1 MKFSLASIL
10 AISLAG
16 LQFLAIIVVVSTSYV
31 SSERAMLEHARDL
44 LAEAG
49 KNAGEQSMGFLQ
61 PAYEAAELSKRVI
74 ESGIVPEDDFTRME
88 AFLFDTLQIAPQISG
103 LYYGNE
109 AGDFVYVMR
118 SDGPG
123 PYRTKIMHS
132 PDGARIAQFI
142 WREADFSSVE
152 TASDRDDPFDPRTR
166 PWYELAV
173 AEQNTIWTAPY
184 IFFSSQQPGISVAA
198 PVLQDGQLKG
208 VIGVDIEIAAISG
221 FLSQLSI
228 SESGSALMLNVN
240 GDVIAHPELAEILVQ
255 DDEAGLSFVSIDEID
270 DPLARAAFTGLASS
284 GTVEVARDT
293 QFAFEFDGERYVSLA
308 KPLSG
313 TDLPWTIAL
322 YAPENAF
329 TQSIKD
335 NRRRNIWLAAGISF
349 LTAIAGLVIAEL
361 ILKPVRA
368 FAVRT
373 SLVSQGEVSATEP
386 LPRTYNELKKAN
398 ETLIGE
404 IAQRRDGDA
413 KIGELS
419 RDLAHFS
426 RVNLMGQMATGL
438 AHELSQ
444 PLTAISQNADA
455 ALTTARQNHPGD
467 TDLQDILTEL
477 DEQAHRGGD
486 ILRALRGFVRRDES
500 EIHPFD
506 LGELMVQTDRLLHH
520 EAEAQGITLT
530 FDIAPLPLVIG
541 NRIQI
546 AQVLINLIR
555 NAMEAITDAQ
565 SPVRTIAIS
574 AHPKDD
580 ALEVWVE
587 DTGPGIS
594 PDVTLFKQFETSKQ
608 DGMGLGLSICR
619 TIAEA
624 NDGRLWFDKDHG
636 PGARFCL
643 RLPVQANVS

>member
-1 MKFSLASIL
+1 MKVSLGFIL

-31 SSERAMLEHARDL
+31 SSERAMLDHARDL

-49 KNAGEQSMGFLQ
+49 ENASEQSNGFLQ
-61 PAYEAAELSKRVI
+61 PAREAAELSKRVI
-74 ESGIVPEDDFTRME
+74 ESGVVPDGDYALLET
-88 AFLFDTLQIAPQISG
+88 FLFQALQNAPQISG
-103 LYYGNE
+103 LYYGSAE
-109 AGDFVYVMR
+109 GDFVYVMR

-123 PYRTKIMHS
+123 PFRTKIMTTQA
-132 PDGARIAQFI
+132 GQRIAEFV
-142 WREADFSSVE
+142 WRSTEFAPVE
-152 TASDRDDPFDPRTR
+152 TATDPDDPFDPRTR
-166 PWYELAV
+166 PWYKLAE
-173 AEQNTIWTAPY
+173 AQRKTIWTSPY
-184 IFFSSQQPGISVAA
+184 IFFSSQRPGISVAA
-198 PVLQDGQLKG
+198 PVMKDGALKG

-228 SESGSALMLNVN
+228 SDSGSALILNDN
-240 GDVIAHPELAEILVQ
+240 GDVIAHPDLEQIIVR
-255 DDEAGLSFVSIDEID
+255 DEDATLSFVGISEIE
-270 DPLARAAFTGLASS
+270 DPLARAAFVDLAAS
-284 GTVEVARDT
+284 GMVEVARDT
-293 QFAFEFDGERYVSLA
+293 QSAFEYEGARYVSLA
-308 KPLSG
+308 RPLMG

-322 YAPENAF
+322 YAPETAF

-335 NRRRNIWLAAGISF
+335 NRRNNIWLAAGISF

-373 SLVSQGEVSATEP
+373 ALVSQGEVPTTEP
-386 LPRTYNELKKAN
+386 LPRTYNELKNAN

-404 IAQRRDGDA
+404 IAQRREADA
-413 KIGELS
+413 KISELS
-419 RDLAHFS
+419 RDLSHFS

-455 ALTTARQNHPGD
+455 ALTTARQNHPDD
-467 TDLQDILTEL
+467 TDLQDILSEL

-486 ILRALRGFVRRDES
+486 ILRALRGFVRKDES

-506 LGELMVQTDRLLHH
+506 FNELLVQTDRLLLH
-520 EAEAQGITLT
+520 EAEAQGIKLTL
-530 FDIAPLPLVIG
+530 DAGKLPMVVG

-546 AQVLINLIR
+546 AQVLTNLIR
-555 NAMEAITDAQ
+555 NAIEAITEAD
-565 SPVRTIAIS
+565 SPVKTITLT

-580 ALEVWVE
+580 SLEVWVE
-587 DTGPGIS
+587 DSGPGVA
-594 PDVTLFKQFETSKQ
+594 PDVTLFKQFETSKK

-624 NDGRLWFDKDHG
+624 NNGRLWFDADHS

-643 RLPVQANVS
+643 TLPIQSSVA